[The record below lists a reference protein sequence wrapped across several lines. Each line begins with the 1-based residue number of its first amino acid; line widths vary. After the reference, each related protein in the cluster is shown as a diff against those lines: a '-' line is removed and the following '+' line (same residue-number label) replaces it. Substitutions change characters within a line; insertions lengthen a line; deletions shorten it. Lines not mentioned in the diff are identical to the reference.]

1 MMDSHRKIPV
11 GIYEKAFPADY
22 SLEQILS
29 AAKEIGYDFVELS
42 IDESPERLARL
53 DWSKSE
59 RDTLRQ
65 VISDTGIPFWGMGVS
80 AHRKYPLGSVS
91 ADTRQRGL
99 EILFQSINLAVEL
112 GLRVIQIMGYDA
124 FYEPS
129 NEVTQSYYLEGLKA
143 GVHWA
148 SAAGVMLAL
157 ENVDHELVD
166 SVEKAMSFVKEIDS
180 PWFNV
185 YPDIGNMAAF
195 GYDPLGQIPLAE
207 GYLVGVHV
215 KDTRPGEVR
224 GVPLGKG
231 IVPFQ
236 ESFQLL
242 SRMGFTGP
250 LVMEMWA
257 DLDPTGDPIASASQ
271 ALATLDRWIEE
282 VWGAKP

>member
-1 MMDSHRKIPV
+1 MMMDSHRKIPV

-129 NEVTQSYYLEGLKA
+129 NEVTQSYK
-143 GVHWA
+143 
-148 SAAGVMLAL
+148 
-157 ENVDHELVD
+157 NF
-166 SVEKAMSFVKEIDS
+166 K
-180 PWFNV
+180 
-185 YPDIGNMAAF
+185 
-195 GYDPLGQIPLAE
+195 
-207 GYLVGVHV
+207 
-215 KDTRPGEVR
+215 
-224 GVPLGKG
+224 
-231 IVPFQ
+231 
-236 ESFQLL
+236 
-242 SRMGFTGP
+242 
-250 LVMEMWA
+250 
-257 DLDPTGDPIASASQ
+257 
-271 ALATLDRWIEE
+271 
-282 VWGAKP
+282 